1 MSFHQSATAS
11 HHSSMPTN
19 QISSPKNNP
28 QPNDSYPP
36 KDMEDVTH
44 FLLELDALKR
54 VNRRSYVTNT
64 DRRENSAE
72 HSWHLA
78 MACWSIAELFE
89 LEVNHEQLLKMAL
102 IHDLGEI
109 DAGDTFL
116 YADTRQDA
124 HIEERDGI
132 ARLQSERGN
141 GIADLSKI
149 WEEQET
155 GNSAETQ
162 LLKVV
167 DRLLPFL
174 LNLNTEGKT
183 WRELGVTRSQVAGAH
198 AFIQDSFAPIHK
210 WLSHNIDY
218 ATQQGW
224 LIDK

>member
-1 MSFHQSATAS
+1 MSSNTSPLLTDQNAAT
-11 HHSSMPTN
+11 T
-19 QISSPKNNP
+19 I
-28 QPNDSYPP
+28 DI
-36 KDMEDVTH
+36 EDVTH

-89 LEVNHEQLLKMAL
+89 LDVNHEKLLKMAL
-102 IHDLGEI
+102 VHDLGEI

-124 HIEERDGI
+124 HIKEGDGI

-155 GNSAETQ
+155 GDSAETQ